1 MNYRMIQ
8 LTNKSIS
15 AVAVSALLPLG
26 NITRR
31 VCPRT
36 NCCETF
42 TVTSSLSDT
51 VNIEEQGYYRV
62 IYNITAVASADG
74 NVEVA
79 LEVGG
84 NTVYTASATAVADG
98 TVNLTIPFM
107 VRAFANC
114 CSLPSNLPLAVQ
126 IRNNGVALTSAS
138 ANLLIEK
145 AYC

>member
-8 LTNKSIS
+8 LTNKNI
-15 AVAVSALLPLG
+15 ATVSANTLMPLG

-31 VCPRT
+31 VCPKT

-51 VNIEEQGYYRV
+51 VNIEEQGYYR
-62 IYNITAVASADG
+62 ILYNISAVASADG
-74 NVEVA
+74 TVSVS

-84 NTVYTASATAVADG
+84 SSVYVISATAVSG
-98 TVNLTIPFM
+98 ETVNLTIPYM

-114 CSLPSNLPLAVQ
+114 CSLPTNLPLSVQ
-126 IRNNGVALTSAS
+126 IENTGVALTSAVS
-138 ANLLIEK
+138 NLLIEK